1 MIEPEAEK
9 RRQWWQLA
17 TLDITPFRRH
27 RDFRLLFIGRLVS
40 FFGSMITF
48 VAVPYQVYQLSH
60 STLLVGALGLVE
72 LAALPVVAMLGG
84 AMADAADRR
93 TMVLWSE
100 AGLMAGSVLMAANSL
115 LPHPTLWLIFG
126 VALLWGALDAMQ
138 RPSLDA
144 LLPRLVE
151 RSELPAAAALMSLRG
166 TVGMIA
172 GPALGGVLITV
183 IGLPAT
189 YMVDVATF
197 VVGLVCLFLMKAMPP
212 PVDAERPSV
221 RRVLEG
227 IRYARSRPEL
237 IGTYVVDIVA
247 MTFGMPMALFP
258 AIAQGLGGPGV
269 LGLLYAA
276 PAVGSFVLFATSGW
290 ARHIHRHGMGGI
302 VAATLWGL
310 GIIGLVPAPSLVVAL
325 FFLALAGAAD
335 AMSGLYR
342 QLIWTQTIPD
352 SLRGRLASIE
362 LLSFS
367 IGRHACE
374 AMSTEQ
380 ELVAL
385 GVVTVLLALGA
396 AIFATRADMAA
407 RHASA
412 EAKRRWDDSTRP
424 TPHFTFTSAPSPGQP
439 IELDVENLGGALVA
453 GAVIVQHG
461 DDLFAGELSLPEKA
475 PARRIVLPPVLK
487 AWQRSGQ
494 PRCLLLAGR
503 DVSGRTWDFVDD
515 TNVIKDPR
523 RWLSGQLRELRL
535 QGVVD
540 FPGLTGGKS

>member
-40 FFGSMITF
+40 FFGS
-48 VAVPYQVYQLSH
+48 V
-60 STLLVGALGLVE
+60 
-72 LAALPVVAMLGG
+72 
-84 AMADAADRR
+84 R
-93 TMVLWSE
+93 
-100 AGLMAGSVLMAANSL
+100 MAANSL

-276 PAVGSFVLFATSGW
+276 PAVGSVVFLARRGW
-290 ARHIHRHGMGGI
+290 ARQFPRHGMGVI

-310 GIIGLVPAPSLVVAL
+310 AIIGFGLAPSLVVAL
-325 FFLALAGAAD
+325 FFLALAGAGGALR
-335 AMSGLYR
+335 GLFR

-367 IGRHACE
+367 IGPTLGNFE
-374 AMSTEQ
+374 A
-380 ELVAL
+380 
-385 GVVTVLLALGA
+385 GVVASLFNLRASVL
-396 AIFATRADMAA
+396 
-407 RHASA
+407 S
-412 EAKRRWDDSTRP
+412 
-424 TPHFTFTSAPSPGQP
+424 
-439 IELDVENLGGALVA
+439 
-453 GAVIVQHG
+453 
-461 DDLFAGELSLPEKA
+461 
-475 PARRIVLPPVLK
+475 
-487 AWQRSGQ
+487 
-494 PRCLLLAGR
+494 
-503 DVSGRTWDFVDD
+503 
-515 TNVIKDPR
+515 
-523 RWLSGQLRELRL
+523 
-535 QGVVD
+535 
-540 FPGLTGGKS
+540 